1 MRRTSIA
8 LLALLALPA
17 ASEERDDLDEIVV
30 EAEAP
35 SGVSPGIPGSTTII
49 GPEEIAASGVRS
61 VAELLASK
69 PGLRV
74 TSTSGE
80 RAGGQVHLRGF
91 GANASSRVLVLVDGR
106 PSNRPDMS
114 GISWLEVPLSG
125 IERVEIFR
133 GASTARFGD
142 HAVGGVIHLVTKK
155 GGSPETSVEAA
166 GGSDGY
172 RMARLNHRERD
183 FSFGFERN
191 FTDGWRD
198 NAASEMEAAFFRWDR
213 DFKAGGRA
221 ELGLAWS
228 DEFSGF
234 PGPLTEEMYRR
245 DPRRTIYF
253 QPEQYFNR
261 QRSLRGDAGL
271 GIELGKKTRLEV
283 PLWWSSRDLEWNFG
297 AGSHADNRLTTF
309 GAKPEVRWTSEKTEF
324 AAGMEVLHE
333 ELDIVR
339 FAEIGRETPVGT
351 ADLTR
356 TLAGVFANAETGP
369 WNDWRF
375 TAAARWARAEVEASS
390 RDLLFPGD
398 PWLNFS
404 RSSSES
410 QAALEL
416 GLRWEPLDD
425 FSAWLRYDRLY
436 RLPST
441 DEIAAYQGYPMS
453 EPFNADLEAETG
465 HGLEVGGEW
474 SPGPWSLKL
483 GAFAQWL
490 EGEIAHDFTRNLNVN
505 LADTRRMGLEGE
517 LGWSS
522 GIWEAELHATW
533 LSARFRDGP
542 YQGNDVFL
550 VPRFEAGA
558 VLACRPREDLSFRIE
573 YRFTG
578 SSYEGDDFANVRPKL
593 PSYGVADFMVR
604 YEPQPGLTVYARV
617 NNLFDERYAT
627 VKYHGLW
634 YPAAGR
640 QFVFGIR
647 REF

>member
-1 MRRTSIA
+1 MRRISIA
-8 LLALLALPA
+8 LLALLVLPA

-30 EAEAP
+30 EAADA
-35 SGVSPGIPGSTTII
+35 SPDVAGIPGPVTII
-49 GPEEIAASGVRS
+49 GAEEIAASGARS

-80 RAGGQVHLRGF
+80 RAGGQLHLRGF

-106 PSNRPDMS
+106 PANRPDMS

-125 IERVEIFR
+125 IERVEIIR

-142 HAVGGVIHLVTKK
+142 HAVGGVIHLVTRK
-155 GGSPETSVEAA
+155 GGPPETCLEAA

-172 RMARLNHRERD
+172 RLVRLNHREGD
-183 FSFGFERN
+183 LSFGFERN
-191 FTDGWRD
+191 VTDGWRE
-198 NAASEMEAAFFRWDR
+198 NAASEMESAFLRWDH
-213 DFKAGGRA
+213 DFWNGGRV
-221 ELGLAWS
+221 ELGLAWT

-234 PGPLTEEMYRR
+234 PGPLTDEMYERN
-245 DPRRTIYF
+245 PRQTIYL
-253 QPEQYFNR
+253 QPEQYFSR
-261 QRSLRGDAGL
+261 QKSLRSDAGL
-271 GIELGKKTRLEV
+271 EFALGNNTRLEV
-283 PLWWSSRDLEWNFG
+283 PVWWSSRDLNWNFG

-309 GAKPEVRWTSEKTEF
+309 GAKPEVRWTSEKMRF
-324 AAGMEVLHE
+324 SAGFELLHE
-333 ELDIVR
+333 EIDIVR
-339 FAEIGRETPVGT
+339 YAEISRETPIGT

-356 TLAGVFANAETGP
+356 TLTGVFVNAETGP
-369 WNDWRF
+369 WNDWHF

-390 RDLLFPGD
+390 RDLWFPDD

-410 QAALEL
+410 RAALEL
-416 GLRWEPLDD
+416 GLRWEPADD
-425 FSAWLRYDRLY
+425 LSAWLRYDRIY
-436 RLPST
+436 RMPST

-465 HGLEVGGEW
+465 HGLEIGAEW
-474 SPGPWSLKL
+474 SPGPWRVSL

-517 LGWSS
+517 IGWSS
-522 GIWEAELHATW
+522 EMWEAGLHATW
-533 LSARFRDGP
+533 LSAVFRDGP
-542 YQGNDVFL
+542 FQGNDVFL
-550 VPRFEAGA
+550 VPRFEGGA
-558 VLACRPREDLSFRIE
+558 VVGFRPREDLSLRLE

-578 SSYEGDDFANVRPKL
+578 ASYEGDDLANVRPKL
-593 PSYGVADFMVR
+593 PSYGVADVMVR
-604 YEPQPGLTVYARV
+604 YEPRPGLTVYARV